1 MELRVEEV
9 KLPEVIAFNYDELK
23 AELTEKVKTY
33 ETMVYTEK
41 QIKEADNKR
50 KEAKQI
56 EIGSLFVCQEFP
68 SWVRLPMIF
77 DESWLNAG
85 TSMKQIEDNLIGWK
99 NRIEAELATLASL
112 PDFSFEA
119 TEVYKQT
126 LDLNKAIAEGRRLA
140 DIQKRKQEGKGNQ
153 RKENRPPGVRGFLI
167 LGAADDQQR
176 QKQNKTKDTQD
187 RGLFVYDQTAD
198 RKGKRSQQ
206 GQTNTAAPRGQTSRH
221 IGSEQESEKNQ

>member
-140 DIQKRKQEGKGNQ
+140 DIQKRKQEAEA
-153 RKENRPPGVRGFLI
+153 RAKEEAAKKEAEEAAAKAKEEEEAKQAEAEEPAEAEERHLDASQYMTPP
-167 LGAADDQQR
+167 Q
-176 QKQNKTKDTQD
+176 
-187 RGLFVYDQTAD
+187 
-198 RKGKRSQQ
+198 
-206 GQTNTAAPRGQTSRH
+206 
-221 IGSEQESEKNQ
+221 